1 MNPRKR
7 EIRCYRQSISGWIDV
22 FSQNIDLQ
30 EGLTLTILQILTILI
45 VGVIIL
51 AVGIAKKSKC
61 AAIVSAVLLLIV
73 LSQFVALA
81 VMALH

>member
-1 MNPRKR
+1 
-7 EIRCYRQSISGWIDV
+7 
-22 FSQNIDLQ
+22 
-30 EGLTLTILQILTILI
+30 LTILQILTILI